1 MPAGFVYIL
10 ASQRN
15 GTLYIGVTRD
25 LLRRVELHRTGHG
38 SKFAHKHGVQR
49 LVYFERH
56 ADVRDAI
63 AREKLL
69 KGWRRAW
76 KIALIE
82 KDNSGWNDLVG
93 HIEPGS
99 L

>member
-15 GTLYIGVTRD
+15 GKLYIGVTRD
-25 LLRRVELHRTGHG
+25 LLRRIEQHRTGHG
-38 SKFAHKHGVQR
+38 SEFARKHSVYH

-56 ADVRDAI
+56 TDIRDAI

-76 KIALIE
+76 KIDLIE
-82 KDNSGWNDLVG
+82 KDNSGWNDLIGRV
-93 HIEPGS
+93 EPGI